1 MATWLNYTRDLGP
14 TSNLDGYSSSV
25 PNGGNPYGNQ
35 MAGIVNHSAEGY
47 FGTGNPS
54 SVMRARG
61 NSWHF
66 TVLKNG
72 KVWQHYPLEAMCW
85 HAGSKA
91 NYRYIGIEHEGK
103 AGEALTTAQLAA
115 TIKLNAAIARNRGW
129 VSIKRGVT
137 GFQHNDFMATSCPSG
152 RIPWSK
158 IEAGTKVAAPTV
170 PVGIWSD
177 VKQISLSVTLQEP
190 TYLVK
195 LPDRAAVKLLAKGTK
210 LSVKGLWHDTYYI
223 TPYSFDKKI
232 ANGFAKSATINKED
246 DMNEEAINALIQKR
260 IEEHVKK
267 VQHFGSNYP
276 FVWQQITDNI
286 KGLNSR
292 LIQEIKAL
300 IKGVSVTP
308 EEARTIAQEEDRKQK
323 ITK

>member
-103 AGEALTTAQLAA
+103 AGEALTSAQLAA

-129 VSIKRGVT
+129 ISVRRGVT

-152 RIPWSK
+152 RIPWST
-158 IEAGTKVAAPTV
+158 IEAGTKVVAPTI

-177 VKQISLSVTLQEP
+177 VKQVALSVTLQEA
-190 TYLVK
+190 TYLVR

-232 ANGFAKSATINKED
+232 PNGFAVSATVVP
-246 DMNEEAINALIQKR
+246 A
-260 IEEHVKK
+260 
-267 VQHFGSNYP
+267 P
-276 FVWQQITDNI
+276 TTDPC
-286 KGLNSR
+286 
-292 LIQEIKAL
+292 
-300 IKGVSVTP
+300 KGVKAELASVKSQLSAAQKTITARDATIKTLKSQLVASH
-308 EEARTIAQEEDRKQK
+308 EEIARVKAQVAALNAQLDAANVFRDSLREFLG
-323 ITK
+323 I